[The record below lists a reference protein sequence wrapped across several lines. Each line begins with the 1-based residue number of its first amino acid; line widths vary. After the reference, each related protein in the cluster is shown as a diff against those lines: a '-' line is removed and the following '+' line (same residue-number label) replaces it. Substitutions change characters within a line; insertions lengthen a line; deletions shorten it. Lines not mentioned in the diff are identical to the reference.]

1 MKAAAAFFSA
11 FFRQEAETRLPA
23 AVRWGFLTVLFLL
36 GAAFW
41 AAFLNFGAG
50 PWEYHDWAEVNLP
63 RLAFVQDAVRTG
75 QLPLH
80 MPDSSALRGLTDR
93 FHALP
98 DVILSPQLL
107 LLGVMPLGVF
117 ILVNWLLLYAAGFA
131 GLLALRRQER
141 LSLGVF
147 TSLFLLLNFNGHL
160 AAHLGVGHVTWGGT
174 FLFPWLALLIL
185 RLLAGDTTWRWV
197 AQTAALLFLI
207 FLQGSFHQYVW
218 ALMFLGIL
226 GLAAWR
232 KAWAVLRALVFANLL
247 SMVRLLPPTLLLG
260 AFDTDF
266 YGGYPSLGAAARSLL
281 QPRAPADSLPFANFY
296 SPLGYWEFNL
306 YLGWLGLALVG
317 VGLAAWAWQQ
327 IRARRLSPLWAP
339 LGVLAL
345 LSVGSLYQPFA
356 GLPIPLLNAERVSSR
371 MLMLP
376 VTMASILGGA
386 ALQRLLDG
394 RRWAGWGA
402 LLLGVNALLGVDLLR
417 QAYAWRVTAAAA
429 VFPFTPV
436 DVTIKTVANH
446 ADPPYTALLL
456 AGLTVTIAA
465 ALALAFLVRCEA
477 RPKAPNN

>member
-11 FFRQEAETRLPA
+11 FFRQDAEARLPA

-131 GLLALRRQER
+131 GLLALRRQEH

-185 RLLAGDTTWRWV
+185 RLLAGDTTWRWA

-226 GLAAWR
+226 GLAAW
-232 KAWAVLRALVFANLL
+232 
-247 SMVRLLPPTLLLG
+247 
-260 AFDTDF
+260 
-266 YGGYPSLGAAARSLL
+266 
-281 QPRAPADSLPFANFY
+281 
-296 SPLGYWEFNL
+296 
-306 YLGWLGLALVG
+306 
-317 VGLAAWAWQQ
+317 AWQQ
-327 IRARRLSPLWAP
+327 ICARRLSPLWAP

-371 MLMLP
+371 MLILP
-376 VTMASILGGA
+376 VTMACILGGA
-386 ALQRLLDG
+386 AWQRLLDG
-394 RRWAGWGA
+394 RQRAGWGA
-402 LLLGVNALLGVDLLR
+402 LLLGVNALLGADLLR

-446 ADPPYTALLL
+446 ADPPYTGLLL
-456 AGLTVTIAA
+456 AGLAVTTAA
-465 ALALAFLVRCEA
+465 ALALAFFVRREA